1 MLLIKAGGGKDINW
15 DAIGRDLAAL
25 RATEKI
31 ILVHG
36 ASVLRDEIAAR
47 LSTPVKTV
55 VSPSG
60 VTSVYTDAE
69 ALDVFLMAYAGL
81 ANKKI
86 VATLLRYGLNAVGL
100 CGVDGGLWRA
110 RAKKDLMI
118 VEDGKT
124 KLLRNNLTGRVEEI
138 NSGLIRL
145 LLDHDYLPV
154 ICAPAV
160 SFEHQ
165 IVNTDNDWAAAV
177 MAGEL
182 GISKIV
188 YLFEAPGLLRELDRP
203 ESLVRRIER
212 SSIGEYLPLAQG
224 RMKKKILGAQ
234 QALDRGVEAVYFG
247 DGRIDHPVVSAL
259 EGAGTVIER

>member
-15 DAIGRDLAAL
+15 EAIGRDLAAL
-25 RATEKI
+25 RDREKI
-31 ILVHG
+31 VLVHG
-36 ASVLRDEIAAR
+36 ASQLRDELAGR
-47 LSTPVKTV
+47 LSIPVKTV

-86 VATLLRYGLNAVGL
+86 VAALLRHGLNAVGL

-110 RAKKDLMI
+110 RPKKDLMI

-124 KLLRNNLTGRVEEI
+124 KLLRNNLTGRVEKT
-138 NSGLIRL
+138 NAGLVRL

-160 SFEHQ
+160 STENQ

-182 GISKIV
+182 GIKKVV
-188 YLFEAPGLLRELDRP
+188 YLFEAPGLLRDLDRP
-203 ESLVRRIER
+203 ESLIPLIQR
-212 SSIGEYLPLAQG
+212 SSLGEYLPFARG
-224 RMKKKILGAQ
+224 RMKKKVLGAQ
-234 QALDRGVEAVYFG
+234 LALDRGVEAVYFG
-247 DGRIDHPVVSAL
+247 DGRIDHPVLSAL
-259 EGAGTVIER
+259 EGQGTVIK